1 MQQINNIY
9 MHHSF
14 LLGQLLQHTLDITVS
29 KNVGPDLR
37 PGEQDKGAYHFF
49 KREKRRE
56 KALIIWS
63 QAASDDYAHCSVSCV
78 THKCMCRIILR
89 MCNTT

>member
-14 LLGQLLQHTLDITVS
+14 LLGQLLQLTLDITVS

-49 KREKRRE
+49 THSKEKKE
-56 KALIIWS
+56 GK
-63 QAASDDYAHCSVSCV
+63 
-78 THKCMCRIILR
+78 KP
-89 MCNTT
+89 